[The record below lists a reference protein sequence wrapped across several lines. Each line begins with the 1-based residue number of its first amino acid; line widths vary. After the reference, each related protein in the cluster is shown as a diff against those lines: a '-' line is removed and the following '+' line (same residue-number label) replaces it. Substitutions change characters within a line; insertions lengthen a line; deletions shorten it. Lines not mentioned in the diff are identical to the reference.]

1 MNLDLDLANLDWV
14 ILGIIFV
21 STVLSAFRGLVRE
34 ALALGSW
41 ILAVIVAR
49 WFVDPLSMHLS
60 PYIEMAS
67 VRTLIAYGLLMVGT
81 LMVCG
86 LLTRVLGELIK
97 ISGLSATDRLLGMV
111 FGFLRGALVV
121 LLGVTA
127 LHYFTPVTQDPWW
140 QSSRLVPLV
149 LELLE
154 VLKPMVLE
162 HSDQLLR
169 NLTEV

>member
-1 MNLDLDLANLDWV
+1 
-14 ILGIIFV
+14 
-21 STVLSAFRGLVRE
+21 
-34 ALALGSW
+34 
-41 ILAVIVAR
+41 
-49 WFVDPLSMHLS
+49 
-60 PYIEMAS
+60 MAS

-127 LHYFTPVTQDPWW
+127 LHYFTPVTQDAWW